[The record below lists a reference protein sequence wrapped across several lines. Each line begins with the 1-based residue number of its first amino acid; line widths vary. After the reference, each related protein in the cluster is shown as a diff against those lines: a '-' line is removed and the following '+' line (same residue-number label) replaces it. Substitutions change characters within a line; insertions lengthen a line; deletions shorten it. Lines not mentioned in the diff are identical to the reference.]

1 MGPVEMPGA
10 WARLETDVPP
20 RLGVRCFL
28 EPRGLLWTDGG
39 RLGRWRLSSPSALS
53 VRFGHLDGCVQ
64 AT

>member
-20 RLGVRCFL
+20 RLRVRCFL

-39 RLGRWRLSSPSALS
+39 RLGRWRLFEPLGS
-53 VRFGHLDGCVQ
+53 
-64 AT
+64 